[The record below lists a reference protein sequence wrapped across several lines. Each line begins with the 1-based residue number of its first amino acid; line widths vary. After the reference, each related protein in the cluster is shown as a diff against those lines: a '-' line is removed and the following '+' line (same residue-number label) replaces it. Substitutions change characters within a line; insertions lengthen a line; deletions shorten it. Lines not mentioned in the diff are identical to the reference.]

1 MQISGKITHVL
12 PERSGVSQRSGTE
25 WRCGSYVVET
35 LEQYPKKCNFEVFGT
50 DKIQQFNI
58 QVGQLLTIDF
68 DIDAHEYNGR
78 WFNSI
83 RAWRLAPYDPA
94 AIQTPNADGTFAPAF
109 PPAQPAAAAP
119 VAGPAA
125 APAPQPADAPVPQQP
140 AAPAADVFSES
151 TDDLPF

>member
-58 QVGQLLTIDF
+58 QVGQLLTLILTST
-68 DIDAHEYNGR
+68 HT
-78 WFNSI
+78 SI
-83 RAWRLAPYDPA
+83 TAV
-94 AIQTPNADGTFAPAF
+94 G
-109 PPAQPAAAAP
+109 
-119 VAGPAA
+119 
-125 APAPQPADAPVPQQP
+125 
-140 AAPAADVFSES
+140 S
-151 TDDLPF
+151 TAYALGV